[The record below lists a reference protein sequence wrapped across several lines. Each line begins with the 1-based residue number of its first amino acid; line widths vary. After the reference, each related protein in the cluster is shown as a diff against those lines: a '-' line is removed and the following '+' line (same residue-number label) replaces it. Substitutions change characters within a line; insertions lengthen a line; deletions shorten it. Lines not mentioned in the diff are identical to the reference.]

1 MHRVVGFVMM
11 ELQVGGKAVEAYAL
25 GRSDQLKGNCAP
37 PPTQARASRACNP
50 FARRQRSSPL
60 PFVDGCLGW
69 PDINKTVS
77 WGTDC
82 VHPGGEP
89 SKITCASH
97 TNSLS
102 SLAGKEVAVKVAM
115 ADAELYSISFGCSR
129 A

>member
-1 MHRVVGFVMM
+1 MRPRPRKP
-11 ELQVGGKAVEAYAL
+11 EPPEPAT
-25 GRSDQLKGNCAP
+25 RSLV
-37 PPTQARASRACNP
+37 AS
-50 FARRQRSSPL
+50 ARRLYRL
-60 PFVDGCLGW
+60 LTGVLAGRAA
-69 PDINKTVS
+69 DINKTVS

-115 ADAELYSISFGCSR
+115 ADAELYSISLGC

>member
-1 MHRVVGFVMM
+1 MTSV
-11 ELQVGGKAVEAYAL
+11 LAV
-25 GRSDQLKGNCAP
+25 R
-37 PPTQARASRACNP
+37 
-50 FARRQRSSPL
+50 
-60 PFVDGCLGW
+60 

-115 ADAELYSISFGCSR
+115 ADAELYSISLGC

>member
-1 MHRVVGFVMM
+1 MR
-11 ELQVGGKAVEAYAL
+11 
-25 GRSDQLKGNCAP
+25 
-37 PPTQARASRACNP
+37 
-50 FARRQRSSPL
+50 
-60 PFVDGCLGW
+60 

-102 SLAGKEVAVKVAM
+102 PLAGKEVAVKVAM
-115 ADAELYSISFGCSR
+115 ADAELYSISLGCG
-129 A
+129 